1 MVVSLKVNN
10 QRKKLF
16 QMPLTCSCIIFVVA
30 FCAVPALAEYSF
42 EFLVED
48 YQKYI
53 ASEKIQSA
61 MRHFEKEEFKECIA
75 DADVNSEKQKQ
86 YFISI
91 PLNLGGEKVK
101 YCLILPS
108 ECCFRFCGRH
118 AFVFW
123 ILCEDNQRKISIL
136 YKGRNDGLEILN
148 SNSNGLF
155 DLQLYDV
162 SYYGVSYTTLKYNG
176 HKYIRN
182 HIK

>member
-1 MVVSLKVNN
+1 
-10 QRKKLF
+10 
-16 QMPLTCSCIIFVVA
+16 
-30 FCAVPALAEYSF
+30 
-42 EFLVED
+42 
-48 YQKYI
+48 
-53 ASEKIQSA
+53 
-61 MRHFEKEEFKECIA
+61 
-75 DADVNSEKQKQ
+75 
-86 YFISI
+86 
-91 PLNLGGEKVK
+91 
-101 YCLILPS
+101 
-108 ECCFRFCGRH
+108 
-118 AFVFW
+118 VFW